1 MNKRLRK
8 IALVTLPTAL
18 VVGALATLY
27 LSNFLTQQSVKV
39 RGADLDQDRRPSPGV
54 IVSVDE
60 PLPESM
66 AEDELTAL
74 LDNPRVQRYLERES
88 DKSTLVDYFSG
99 NRGQY
104 SDEEIWKLIEAIER
118 EGRVMAYEG
127 LALKLAWLERNTDSK
142 LEFDTAAEK
151 VLEKYRIKAARSAA
165 EYDPYVDEPGF
176 ARYKEA
182 EKRIVEEVQ
191 QMTSFPGGLSKQEY
205 LRKRLLKARE
215 EAYGS

>member
-1 MNKRLRK
+1 MITLPSVLV
-8 IALVTLPTAL
+8 AGSLVTPF
-18 VVGALATLY
+18 
-27 LSNFLTQQSVKV
+27 LSNFHTQQSVKV
-39 RGADLDQDRRPSPGV
+39 QGADLDQDQRPSRGV
-54 IVSVDE
+54 ILSVDE

-66 AEDELTAL
+66 TEGELAAL

-88 DKSTLVDYFSG
+88 DKDALADYFSG
-99 NRGQY
+99 KGGQY
-104 SDEEIWKLIEAIER
+104 SDAEIWQLIEAIER

-142 LEFDTAAEK
+142 LEFDTAAGK
-151 VLEKYRIKAARSAA
+151 VLENYRRKAARSAA
-165 EYDPYVDEPGF
+165 EYDPYVGEPGF

-191 QMTSFPGGLSKQEY
+191 QMTSFPDGLSKQEY
-205 LRKRLLKARE
+205 LRKRLQKARE